1 MKDLVE
7 FVPVLTEE
15 AYRIAESNGISRE
28 NLRQRYW
35 DYGWDAE
42 RAVTEPLRDMKPKL
56 WDDWK
61 ETATNNGISNTLFN
75 MRVKKYGFTPEQAAT
90 LEVRKRG
97 GLQCKRT

>member
-1 MKDLVE
+1 MKDLIE
-7 FVPVLTEE
+7 YLPVLTEE
-15 AYRIAESNGISRE
+15 AYRIAASNGISRE
-28 NLRQRYW
+28 TLRHRYW
-35 DYGWDAE
+35 DCGWDAE
-42 RAVTEPLRDMKPKL
+42 RAVSEPLRHMKSQL
-56 WDDWK
+56 WSDWK